1 MLKIVLKQYVL
12 FKFIGMKISFSVF
25 FGMILL
31 LNCNSSNRND
41 SKSSLAAKSGI
52 QEVIELEILDFDS
65 FKPYLNKIDNQVYVI
80 NFWATWCAPCVKEL
94 PVFEK
99 IKKEYGDK
107 KVHVILVS
115 LDFPKQYESK
125 LIPFIK
131 ANKLQSQIIVLNDT
145 DSNTWIPKVSEAWS
159 GAIPSTLIYTK
170 DERRFYEKSFNYNEL
185 ETEVQQ
191 FLK

>member
-1 MLKIVLKQYVL
+1 MKYVL
-12 FKFIGMKISFSVF
+12 GTLFVCV
-25 FGMILL
+25 LL
-31 LNCNSSNRND
+31 FNCDKTKNENELTKVEQND
-41 SKSSLAAKSGI
+41 I
-52 QEVIELEILDFDS
+52 QEKVELEVLDFNMLE
-65 FKPYLNKIDNQVYVI
+65 PYLTKEDNQVYVI

-99 IKKEYGDK
+99 LHSNYKEK
-107 KVHVILVS
+107 KVKVILVS

-131 ANKLQSQIIVLNDT
+131 SNNLQSQILVLNDT
-145 DSNTWIPKVSEAWS
+145 DSNTWIPKVSEEWS

-170 DERRFYEKSFNYNEL
+170 ENRKFYEKSFNYSEL